1 MGPFP
6 LSQGVDGGDDGCM
19 STRNMGWGPDES
31 LTPESLE
38 DLLEDPGI
46 APEEDLH
53 IHSIVEATLDL
64 MEAPEAEGLV
74 DNGLEFLTETECH
87 RLLNRASIGRV
98 GISVAG
104 VAVILPVRF
113 AMVGDDVVFFTGRG
127 LKLEAAHDRK
137 TMTFEVDGF
146 DPRHGSGWSVLLV
159 GEGEEID
166 RSEVYGR
173 KGETLHPAAP
183 GERSHIVRIRTD
195 MVSGRRF
202 GPMTA

>member
-1 MGPFP
+1 MT
-6 LSQGVDGGDDGCM
+6 
-19 STRNMGWGPDES
+19 TRHMGWGPDES

-64 MEAPEAEGLV
+64 MEAPATEGLV
-74 DNGLEFLTETECH
+74 DNGLEFLTESECH

-127 LKLEAAHDRK
+127 LKLEAAHDGK
-137 TMTFEVDGF
+137 TVTFQVDAF
-146 DPRHGSGWSVLLV
+146 DPRRGSGWSVLVV
-159 GEGEEID
+159 GDAEEID
-166 RSEVYGR
+166 RADIYGR
-173 KGETLHPAAP
+173 KAEILHPPAP
-183 GERSHIVRIRTD
+183 GDRSHIVRIRTD

-202 GPMTA
+202 GPVTA